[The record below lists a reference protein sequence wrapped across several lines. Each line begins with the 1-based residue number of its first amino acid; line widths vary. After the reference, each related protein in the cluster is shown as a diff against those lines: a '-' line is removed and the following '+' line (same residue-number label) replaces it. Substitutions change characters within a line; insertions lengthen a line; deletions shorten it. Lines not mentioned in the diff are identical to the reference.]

1 MKTPMKNCHSKE
13 TYRSAALRALQ
24 MSKKR
29 PEAMRFY
36 FSFTKKMIL
45 A

>member
-1 MKTPMKNCHSKE
+1 MSTNKQAYH
-13 TYRSAALRALQ
+13 SAALRALK
-24 MSKKR
+24 MAKKK

-36 FSFTKKMIL
+36 FSFTKKMIK